1 MNIALSV
8 FRWIT
13 FMAAIPFLYFVLT
26 DQPHNW
32 LYNLSLGLILG
43 AYVSQI
49 IFLWRSGKRKEV
61 KYKLLMAGALLTL
74 FLILAFF
81 K

>member
-1 MNIALSV
+1 MNMTLSI

-13 FMAAIPFLYFVLT
+13 VIAAIPFLYFVLT

-32 LYNLSLGLILG
+32 LYNLSLGVILG
-43 AYVSQI
+43 AYVGQI
-49 IFLWRSGKRKEV
+49 IFLWRSGKHKEV
-61 KYKLLMAGALLTL
+61 KYKLLIVGALLVL
-74 FLILAFF
+74 FIILAFF